1 MKLNKV
7 LVHNIMGTKYVVKFG
22 TREEIGLSPEN
33 LGLCR
38 IYEKE
43 ILVCTEMGDCKTEKE
58 WRAQT
63 SEILA
68 HELFHAYV
76 NESGIDLEVDDAEE
90 VMAYFYMK
98 NWRKMN
104 NSILAILDEIGL
116 LDNI

>member
-1 MKLNKV
+1 MIFNKT
-7 LVHNIMGTKYVVKFG
+7 LVHNIMGTEYTVKFG
-22 TREEIGLSPEN
+22 SREEIGLSQEN

-43 ILVCTEMGDCKTEKE
+43 ILVCTEMGDCKTSKE
-58 WRAQT
+58 WGRQT
-63 SEILA
+63 TEILA
-68 HELFHAYV
+68 HEIFHAYV
-76 NESGIDLEVDDAEE
+76 NESGVDLEVEDAEE

-104 NSILAILDEIGL
+104 NSILGILDEMGL